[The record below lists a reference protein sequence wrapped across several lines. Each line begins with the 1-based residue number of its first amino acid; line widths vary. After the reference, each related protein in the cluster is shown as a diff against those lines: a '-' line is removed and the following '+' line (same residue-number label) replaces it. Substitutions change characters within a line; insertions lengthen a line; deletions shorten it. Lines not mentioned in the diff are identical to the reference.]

1 MFCSEKIARRA
12 NCHSMLLPLMAITVA
27 ACGYRS
33 DLPPDELRIVAI
45 PFVHGDRNGHL
56 TQALAQQALYAGF
69 ELDHGADLVLDVDV
83 APFDSIDVGRIFQ
96 RCQDG
101 CLTEIAVPNEG
112 RMSGSAIVRLRTRS
126 GHTVLGPLH
135 VKVDQH
141 YDFQS
146 DLSQIN
152 TFRQH
157 GERLSLL
164 RYGRGQLDYYAA
176 AQDGC
181 AQLLEDRLAQ
191 RIIEAI
197 TGAQGM
203 VHLEYYAD

>member
-1 MFCSEKIARRA
+1 MVSPKARCWHMLVA
-12 NCHSMLLPLMAITVA
+12 FSMV
-27 ACGYRS
+27 ACGYKS
-33 DLPPDELRIVAI
+33 DLPPEEMRMLAI
-45 PFVHGDRNGHL
+45 PFIRGDRSGHL
-56 TQALAQQALYAGF
+56 TQALTQQALYAGF
-69 ELDHGADLVLDVDV
+69 ELDRRADLVLDIDV
-83 APFDSIDVGRIFQ
+83 PPFDSIDVGRIFQ

-112 RMSGSAIVRLRTRS
+112 RMSGGATIRLRTRS
-126 GHTVLGPLH
+126 GQTILGPLH
-135 VKVDQH
+135 VIVEQH
-141 YDFQS
+141 YDFHS

-157 GERLSLL
+157 GEQFSLL

-181 AQLLEDRLAQ
+181 AQLLEERLAQ

-197 TGAQGM
+197 IGAQQQPKIM
-203 VHLEYYAD
+203 EYDAD